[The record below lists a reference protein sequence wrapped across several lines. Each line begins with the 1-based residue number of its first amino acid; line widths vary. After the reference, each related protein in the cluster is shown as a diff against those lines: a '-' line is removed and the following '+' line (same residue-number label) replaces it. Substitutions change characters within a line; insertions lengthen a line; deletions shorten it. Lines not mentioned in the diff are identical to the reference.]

1 MKIYDKAIW
10 QIDGGIPSNL
20 VVNHFKIVFT
30 WLEKHDMLNEIGQEE
45 LEEGIDSE
53 ASLNEELVTKDGAKF
68 LDKYYD
74 KFLIAIAKD
83 KYGEENSVQELDNIY
98 KIYITDNK

>member
-30 WLEKHDMLNEIGQEE
+30 WLEKHDMLNEIG
-45 LEEGIDSE
+45 
-53 ASLNEELVTKDGAKF
+53 
-68 LDKYYD
+68 
-74 KFLIAIAKD
+74 
-83 KYGEENSVQELDNIY
+83 
-98 KIYITDNK
+98 